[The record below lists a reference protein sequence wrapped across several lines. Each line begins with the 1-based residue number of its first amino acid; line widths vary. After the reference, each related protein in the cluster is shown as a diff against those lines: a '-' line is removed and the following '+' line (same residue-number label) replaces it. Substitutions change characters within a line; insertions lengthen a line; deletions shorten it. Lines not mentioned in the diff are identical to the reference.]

1 MLNQTLLVSD
11 LKQVIDFQVTQALN
25 VDGATLLV
33 SSVIEVRVNCL
44 YLIVLFKDKD
54 LLTIT

>member
-11 LKQVIDFQVTQALN
+11 LKQVIDFKVTQALD